1 MSEKRD
7 LLDDIIDIQKDWTAV
22 KNPLGNLADALA
34 AEPGSEPEWDPSRYK
49 WRPRASTTSCV
60 S

>member
-34 AEPGSEPEWDPSRYK
+34 AEPEIG
-49 WRPRASTTSCV
+49 RAHV
-60 S
+60 